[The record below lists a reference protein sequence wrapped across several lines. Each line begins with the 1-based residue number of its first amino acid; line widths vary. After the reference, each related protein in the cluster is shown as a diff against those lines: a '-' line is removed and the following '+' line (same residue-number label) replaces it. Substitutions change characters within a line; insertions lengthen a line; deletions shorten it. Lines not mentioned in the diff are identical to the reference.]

1 MKSTFIIGVNI
12 LLVILLIACSLQ
24 NNEKLKQALEL
35 AKENRQELEKV
46 LNYYENDSLK
56 LAAARYLIEN
66 MPYHFSLEE
75 YFISPNGKKC
85 RPDIVALSND
95 NAVKSHCD
103 SLLKHNYRIVS
114 QKKYD
119 ISTLNSQFLIEN
131 IELAFAVWQKPWAK
145 DIPFSDF
152 CRYILPYRAQ
162 NEKASNLRREI
173 MQRFLPLLDSAEVK
187 TPLEACIE
195 LQKHLKRIIKYKNTG
210 LSLYPTLEETYYS
223 GIGLCDG
230 LCNLGTFIMRACGIP
245 VTIDQTTWTKMDLA
259 HVWCTVLN
267 NDKFYSFDPEGQQP
281 ILHVQDL
288 SRKRS
293 LRPAKVYRNRF
304 DPDFSK
310 KDKNDD
316 GYITYLKSPLIYDV
330 TNEYLNETTQ
340 IEAPIDLKDIKKGKS
355 DQVYLLTYN
364 HYEWTPIAI
373 GHRKDTICYFENVVG
388 DNIFMVADSP
398 NGGRLRNIT
407 VPFYVSQKG
416 KIRKFI
422 PEIENRQTFTLN
434 KRKRKLD
441 QEHTLHYWD
450 TDKGRFI
457 PLDYVSATDTTQTY
471 DQIPGNALLWFTIPE
486 RIVNQRI
493 FFIENDSIKT
503 Y

>member
-1 MKSTFIIGVNI
+1 MEFIRGITF
-12 LLVILLIACSLQ
+12 LLTLVLTTCSPPDDQRL
-24 NNEKLKQALEL
+24 EQALQL
-35 AKENRQELEKV
+35 AGNNRGELEKV
-46 LNYYENDSLK
+46 LTHYAGVPEK
-56 LAAARYLIEN
+56 QAAARFLIMN
-66 MPYHFSLEE
+66 MPYHFSQEE
-75 YFISPNGKKC
+75 YFISPKGKKY
-85 RPDIVALSND
+85 RPDISKFCD
-95 NAVKSHCD
+95 KKAVKSHCD
-103 SLLKHNYRIVS
+103 SLTGYGYRINKEKV
-114 QKKYD
+114 YD
-119 ISTLNSQFLIEN
+119 ISSINCNFLIN
-131 IELAFAVWQKPWAK
+131 TIELAFEVWHKPWARNISF
-145 DIPFSDF
+145 DDF
-152 CRYILPYRAQ
+152 CKYILPYRAQ
-162 NEKASNLRREI
+162 TEMPSNFRKE
-173 MQRFLPLLDSAEVK
+173 MKERFVPILDSAKVK
-187 TPLEACIE
+187 TPLDACRVLNE
-195 LQKHLKRIIKYKNTG
+195 HLKSIMKYGNTG
-210 LSLYPTLEETYYS
+210 LPFYPTIEETYKL
-223 GIGLCDG
+223 GISQCEG
-230 LCNLGTFIMRACGIP
+230 LCNLGIFIMRACGIP
-245 VTIDQTTWTKMDLA
+245 VTIEQTTWTKMDLG
-259 HVWCTVLN
+259 HNWCVVLDN
-267 NDKFYSFDPEGQQP
+267 GKFYSFGPGELQP
-281 ILHVQDL
+281 DEHVR
-288 SRKRS
+288 SFANKRQ
-293 LRPAKVYRNRF
+293 LRPAKVYRSRF
-304 DPDFSK
+304 DPDLSSI
-310 KDKNDD
+310 DKNYD

-434 KRKRKLD
+434 KRKKKLD

-457 PLDYVSATDTTQTY
+457 PLDYVSTTDTTQTY